1 MSLIA
6 NRRQL
11 VYRTVAH
18 AFTLIE
24 LLVVIAIVAL
34 LLGILLPSLASARES
49 SRATICS
56 SQARQLVITSLLYS
70 GDHKSHLAPGAPNF
84 LANRTRWFGSRAGA
98 TGSFASTGGP
108 LSGYLDSG
116 AVRQCPT
123 FSWRLEQLARTNQ
136 GFERAGG
143 GYGYNNAYAGVLRDG
158 AAVRTDRSGERAD
171 RFALPSATMLF
182 ADAAFASGGSGGG
195 ESIGSGGSGE
205 VIEYS
210 FAEPR
215 FLPGFEP
222 AAGPAGGVSNAWA
235 GEPARFDPSIAFRHG
250 SARFGSTGSAL
261 VAWLDGHTSTESRTF
276 TWASGLYAGDPA
288 RAGLGWFGRDDDNRL
303 FRGQMR

>member
-1 MSLIA
+1 MFA
-6 NRRQL
+6 TRRQL
-11 VYRTVAH
+11 VHRSAAH
-18 AFTLIE
+18 AFTLVE

-49 SRATICS
+49 SRAAVCS

-70 GDHKSHLAPGAPNF
+70 GDHKSHLAPGAANF
-84 LANRTRWFGSRAGA
+84 LANRTRWFGSRSGA
-98 TGSFASTGGP
+98 TGAFASTGGS
-108 LSGYLDSG
+108 LSGYLDSE

-123 FSWRLEQLARTNQ
+123 FSWRLEQLARSNQ

-158 AAVRTDRSGERAD
+158 LAVRTDRSGERGD
-171 RFALPSATMLF
+171 RFALPSATLLF
-182 ADAAFASGGSGGG
+182 ADAAFASGSGGT
-195 ESIGSGGSGE
+195 GSSAE

-222 AAGPAGGVSNAWA
+222 AAGPAGGVSGGRA

-250 SARFGSTGSAL
+250 SARRGSTGTAL
-261 VAWLDGHTSTESRTF
+261 VAWLDGHASGESRTF
-276 TWASGLYAGDPA
+276 TWASGLYGGDPA

-303 FRGQMR
+303 FCGQVR